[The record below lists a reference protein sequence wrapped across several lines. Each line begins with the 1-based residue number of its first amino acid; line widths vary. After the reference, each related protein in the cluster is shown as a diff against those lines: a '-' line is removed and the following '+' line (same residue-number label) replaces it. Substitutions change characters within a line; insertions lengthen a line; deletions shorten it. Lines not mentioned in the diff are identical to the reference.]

1 MPADYWAPLFAVLG
15 GLQLTGGGVEFVLDF
30 DGTIAPIVPIPS
42 RADVNPRISAVL
54 PRIVEDATLTIISG
68 RPAAFLLEKLAF
80 LATVPGASSV
90 TLYGHYGLEAMD
102 LAGRAI
108 SKFEA
113 DPAELELLRQVRDLW
128 MSEPISGILFE
139 DKESSVALHF
149 RNAPERREEVL
160 DWLEFNLP
168 MAGLTVRPGKMVYE
182 ITPSSSPTKEDIV
195 LGVAARG
202 ELAIF
207 AGDDVGDVGVFRLF
221 RAERA
226 RGLSRLSV
234 LIKGGIETPPELL
247 GLCDVAVP
255 GPNELAWVLDQINRA
270 TSPKYQKPDA

>member
-1 MPADYWAPLFAVLG
+1 M
-15 GLQLTGGGVEFVLDF
+15 LDF

>member
-1 MPADYWAPLFAVLG
+1 M
-15 GLQLTGGGVEFVLDF
+15 LDF
-30 DGTIAPIVPIPS
+30 DGTIASIVPMPS
-42 RADVNPRISAVL
+42 RAEVDPRISAVL
-54 PRIVEDATLTIISG
+54 PRIVEDGTLTILSG

-80 LATVPGASSV
+80 LAPIPGSSRV
-90 TLYGHYGLEAMD
+90 VLYGHYGLEAMD
-102 LAGRAI
+102 LTGKVI

-113 DPAELELLRQVRDLW
+113 EPSELELLRQVRDLW

-149 RNAPERREEVL
+149 RNAPEKREEVL
-160 DWLEFNLP
+160 DWLNINLP
-168 MAGLTVRPGKMVYE
+168 ITGLTVRPGKMVYE

-195 LGVAARG
+195 QGVAARG
-202 ELAIF
+202 ELAVF

-234 LIKGGIETPPELL
+234 LVKGGIETPPELL
-247 GLCDVAVP
+247 GLCDIAVP
-255 GPNELAWVLDQINRA
+255 GQHELAWVLDQIHRA
-270 TSPKYQKPDA
+270 TFPKGRASDPPPLGD